1 MRVCFDA
8 NVIVAGI
15 LTDHQ
20 MHSVCRPWLNWA
32 KNLEFQGSLSVYSL
46 AEVYSVIT
54 RLPKPYRVLAKV
66 AQRLMVDNLASFER
80 VELTGA
86 DYDEVLADVVRLGI
100 TSGGIFDALIARAA
114 IIVRADLLL
123 TFNAK
128 DFVRLGES
136 IAALIQMQEFLDRY
150 D

>member
-1 MRVCFDA
+1 MVRVRFDT

-20 MHSVCRPWLNWA
+20 MHSVCRPWLNRA
-32 KNLEFQGSLSVYSL
+32 KNLEFQGLLSVHSL

-54 RLPKPYRVLAKV
+54 RLPKPYRVSAEV
-66 AQRLMVDNLASFER
+66 AQRLMVDNLVSFER
-80 VELTGA
+80 VALTGA
-86 DYDEVLADVVRLGI
+86 DYDEVLADVVRRGI

-114 IIVRADLLL
+114 VVGRADSLL

-136 IAALIQMQEFLDRY
+136 IAALIQIPE
-150 D
+150 

>member
-1 MRVCFDA
+1 MVRVCFDT

-20 MHSVCRPWLNWA
+20 MHSVCRPWLNRA
-32 KNLEFQGSLSVYSL
+32 KNQEFQALLSVHSL

-54 RLPKPYRVLAKV
+54 RLPKPYRVSAEV
-66 AQRLMVDNLASFER
+66 AQRLMVDNLAGFER

-86 DYDEVLADVVRLGI
+86 DYELVLADVVRLGI

-114 IIVRADLLL
+114 IVGRADSLL

-136 IAALIQMQEFLDRY
+136 IAALIQIPE
-150 D
+150 

>member
-1 MRVCFDA
+1 MVRVCFDT

-20 MHSVCRPWLNWA
+20 MHSMCRPWLNRA
-32 KNLEFQGSLSVYSL
+32 KNFEFRALLSVHSL

-54 RLPKPYRVLAKV
+54 RLPKPYRVSAEV
-66 AQRLMVDNLASFER
+66 AQRLMVDNLGSFER
-80 VELTGA
+80 IELMGA
-86 DYDEVLADVVRLGI
+86 DYDLVLADVVRLGI

-114 IIVRADLLL
+114 IVGRADSLL

-128 DFVRLGES
+128 DFVRLGPS
-136 IAALIQMQEFLDRY
+136 IAALVQIPE
-150 D
+150 

>member
-1 MRVCFDA
+1 MVRVCFDA

-20 MHSVCRPWLNWA
+20 THSMCRPWLNRA
-32 KNLEFQGSLSVYSL
+32 KSLEFQKLSSGHGL
-46 AEVYSVIT
+46 AEVYNVIM
-54 RLPKPYRVLAKV
+54 RFPKPYRVLAKV
-66 AQRLMVDNLASFER
+66 AQRLIVDNLASFER

-100 TSGGIFDALIARAA
+100 TSGGIFDALIVRAV
-114 IIVRADLLL
+114 IVVRADSLL

-128 DFVRLGES
+128 DGV
-136 IAALIQMQEFLDRY
+136 A
-150 D
+150 

>member
-1 MRVCFDA
+1 MVRICFDT

-20 MHSVCRPWLNWA
+20 MHSVCRPWLNRA
-32 KNLEFQGSLSVYSL
+32 KKLEFQPFLSVHSL

-54 RLPKPYRVLAKV
+54 RLPQPYRVSAEV
-66 AQRLMVDNLASFER
+66 AQRLMVDNLARFER

-86 DYDEVLADVVRLGI
+86 DYELVLADVVRLGI
-100 TSGGIFDALIARAA
+100 TSGGIFDALIGRAA
-114 IIVRADLLL
+114 IVGRADSLL
-123 TFNAK
+123 TFNSK

-136 IAALIQMQEFLDRY
+136 IAALIQIPE
-150 D
+150 